1 MENSNSKRILRVP
14 PHKTLRRVDFRGK
27 RVLVRVDLNVP
38 IEEGKVMDARRIEE
52 ALPTIKK
59 VMERGAKEINI
70 ICHLGRPKKQE
81 EEFSTKPI
89 AKILG
94 LLLRSR
100 ATIETVE
107 THNSSPALA
116 KYYRIAP
123 GINLFE
129 NLRYDDRE
137 EENSKQFAKELARLG
152 DEFVLDAFANIHR
165 EHASMMAIQDEL
177 PTYVGLLVE
186 SEINSLYKLLFNP
199 EHPFVAL
206 IGGAKIEDKLGVIT
220 SLSKRAEAVLVGGM
234 TGNEWILDRHPKGT
248 NIYLPT
254 DGVNKVGAIVGPTPE
269 AIRAGIYDIG
279 PETIMLYKSVLS
291 SAKTIF
297 WNGNLGVTEDKKFV
311 HGTYEIA
318 RFISRIKAEKVV
330 SGGNTAEVI
339 DELGLADQFD
349 FISTGGGA
357 TSDLIAGKKM
367 PVIDK
372 LLGSR

>member
-1 MENSNSKRILRVP
+1 MENSISKRILRVP

-27 RVLVRVDLNVP
+27 RILVRVDLNVP
-38 IEEGKVMDARRIEE
+38 VENGTVMDTRRIEE
-52 ALPTIKK
+52 SLPTIKK
-59 VMERGAKEINI
+59 VLERGASEVNI
-70 ICHLGRPKKQE
+70 ICHFGRPKKQE
-81 EEFSTKPI
+81 PEFSTLPI
-89 AKILG
+89 AKVLSI
-94 LLLRSR
+94 LLRSR
-100 ATIETVE
+100 EAIEKVNTDE
-107 THNSSPALA
+107 SSPALS
-116 KYYRIAP
+116 KYYRVAP
-123 GINLFE
+123 NVNLFE

-137 EENSKQFAKELARLG
+137 EKNSKEFARELSEFG
-152 DEFVLDAFANIHR
+152 DVFVLDAFANIHR
-165 EHASMMAIQDEL
+165 EHASMMALQDLL

-186 SEINSLYKLLFNP
+186 REINFLYKLMFNP
-199 EHPFVAL
+199 EHPFVAI

-234 TGNEWILDRHPKGT
+234 TANEWILDRHPKGT

-254 DGVNKVGAIVGPTPE
+254 DGVNKAGAIVELNPQTIQTGV
-269 AIRAGIYDIG
+269 YDIG
-279 PETIMLYKSVLS
+279 PETIMLYKSILS

-297 WNGNLGVTEDKKFV
+297 WNGNLGMTEDKKFV

-318 RFISRIKAEKVV
+318 RFVSRLKAEKIA

-339 DELGLADQFD
+339 DELAAADQFD

-372 LLGSR
+372 LLS